1 VPAERDGDLGVL
13 RTGLS
18 PAPLEEYRKPLR
30 TLCQVRSDGSDD
42 ERRLGSLPGSHTLE
56 ANDIRNLSTKGPEER
71 RCEMQEDTSQIDGR
85 QGLLKLL
92 FGRISC
98 IVGLLLSAGSLVVA
112 TLGASV
118 NLSAGAVGI
127 ALGVLGYFLGAR
139 RLGAASVVLGTA
151 AVFFMAAASTG
162 LIPGVAPLGHGY
174 D

>member
-1 VPAERDGDLGVL
+1 MPQKMNTNWDRFLDLTPWK
-13 RTGLS
+13 RTRY
-18 PAPLEEYRKPLR
+18 P
-30 TLCQVRSDGSDD
+30 D
-42 ERRLGSLPGSHTLE
+42 
-56 ANDIRNLSTKGPEER
+56 LSTKGPEER
-71 RCEMQEDTSQIDGR
+71 RYEMQEDTSQVDGR
-85 QGLLKLL
+85 EGLLKLL
-92 FGRISC
+92 FGRIC
-98 IVGLLLSAGSLVVA
+98 CVMGLLLSAGGFVVA

-127 ALGVLGYFLGAR
+127 GLGVLGYFLGAR